1 MHDLIK
7 DCWDSPR
14 REFFEFREAD
24 TLLSASNAMSGQMES
39 DLVKSVWKRIGIYLE
54 NKKDQ
59 IYEEI
64 QNYPPPIPDC
74 DLQFNHL
81 LEERERI
88 GRELRRMHEIAN
100 ESRMREDAI
109 KLIDEFIRSS
119 DYFDE
124 EWQRRIRASLEED
137 KNPGG

>member
-1 MHDLIK
+1 
-7 DCWDSPR
+7 
-14 REFFEFREAD
+14 
-24 TLLSASNAMSGQMES
+24 MSGQMES
-39 DLVKSVWKRIGIYLE
+39 DLVKSVWKRIGTYLE

-88 GRELRRMHEIAN
+88 GRELRRMHEITN
-100 ESRMREDAI
+100 ESLMRGDAI

-119 DYFDE
+119 NYFDE
-124 EWQRRIRASLEED
+124 EWRRRIRVLLEED
-137 KNPGG
+137 KHPGD